1 MLFRS
6 FSLFFLFSSSFF
18 FSLLLDSKTSSKN
31 KKKRKEKKLVG
42 RIISVLFSRAF
53 TLGWEIGKMLSPAS
67 NGIFEFSFR
76 FHSERSFRFSGEHR
90 GRAYLGGKYVSKR
103 ERGAKE
109 YRIFPYGSV
118 LPLPPPPLLN
128 HFGRN
133 RYREDG
139 ETMIKQFFEIQ
150 WKNVG
155 V

>member
-1 MLFRS
+1 
-6 FSLFFLFSSSFF
+6 
-18 FSLLLDSKTSSKN
+18 
-31 KKKRKEKKLVG
+31 
-42 RIISVLFSRAF
+42 
-53 TLGWEIGKMLSPAS
+53 MLSPAS
-67 NGIFEFSFR
+67 GN
-76 FHSERSFRFSGEHR
+76 SERYLRILIPFPLRGEVSGSPASTVGER
-90 GRAYLGGKYVSKR
+90 TWAENTYRNGGSGD
-103 ERGAKE
+103 EAKE

-118 LPLPPPPLLN
+118 LSPLN